1 MKDTVTNVATNCPHD
16 LKLSDMSCAAGQC
29 GTDVVT
35 RTGIRFCV
43 EQKVNV
49 VWSSSLGCQAAANIA
64 ETFDVAH
71 SQWSNT
77 NWVLEKVVDDAD
89 ATKEYTWTT
98 TSITGKTS
106 VKTVNL
112 TFTKPDQFQSHS
124 GTLRFV

>member
-16 LKLSDMSCAAGQC
+16 VKLSNMSCAAGQC

-49 VWSSSLGCQAAANIA
+49 VWSSSLGCQAVAKIA
-64 ETFDVAH
+64 KTFDITN
-71 SQWSNT
+71 SQWTNT
-77 NWVLEKVVDDAD
+77 NWVLEKIVDDATP
-89 ATKEYTWTT
+89 ARQYTFET

-106 VKTVNL
+106 IDTVNL
-112 TFTKPDQFQSHS
+112 FFTNPDEFQDHS
-124 GTLRFV
+124 GTLRFQ